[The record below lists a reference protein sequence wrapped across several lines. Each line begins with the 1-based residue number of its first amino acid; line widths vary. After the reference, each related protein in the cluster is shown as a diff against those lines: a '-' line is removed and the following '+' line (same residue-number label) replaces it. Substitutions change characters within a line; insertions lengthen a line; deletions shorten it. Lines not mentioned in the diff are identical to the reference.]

1 MDGEKE
7 ENSVIKMVQ
16 AQKEVTQVV
25 FRETKAGLHIAKTE
39 ANHQDSMSILAAN
52 GLRPLTY
59 QEALSRAPELIK
71 ELEGKWF
78 YLAGNVIAQN
88 GIFTFNDKG
97 ELQPLKGNEKYDQ
110 KVSVYPGNQPLSL
123 DVSSNYRDGRFVLDA
138 KNYWPSVVAS
148 VVVGVK
154 ASSEGAVEPSQKSA
168 TVSNVAKALG
178 LASVVRET
186 LPQAIAALEISTKQE
201 IVDVLK
207 NVVRLASEIKE

>member
-1 MDGEKE
+1 MNGGKE

-16 AQKEVTQVV
+16 AQKEVTQVA

-71 ELEGKWF
+71 ELERKWF
-78 YLAGNVIAQN
+78 YLAGN
-88 GIFTFNDKG
+88 GITEDGVYTFNDKG

-110 KVSVYPGNQPLSL
+110 KVRVYTGNQPLSL
-123 DVSSNYRDGRFVLDA
+123 GVGSDYYVWRFGLVACGRPDD
-138 KNYWPSVVAS
+138 VAS

>member
-59 QEALSRAPELIK
+59 QEALSRAPKLIK
-71 ELEGKWF
+71 ELEREWF
-78 YLAGNVIAQN
+78 YLAGN
-88 GIFTFNDKG
+88 GITEDGVYTFNDKG

-110 KVSVYPGNQPLSL
+110 RVSVYPGNQPLSL
-123 DVSSNYRDGRFVLDA
+123 IVDYDYGDRRFVLYADGG
-138 KNYWPSVVAS
+138 PLDVAS

-154 ASSEGAVEPSQKSA
+154 AQAPSSSKVLDVVESELGELKGAQREKIERAEKLETEAKQLRQEATTLTKEIEKRQK
-168 TVSNVAKALG
+168 VAEL
-178 LASVVRET
+178 LRS
-186 LPQAIAALEISTKQE
+186 
-201 IVDVLK
+201 
-207 NVVRLASEIKE
+207 